1 MSWITLKC
9 TSEIVK
15 GDVISYDTTLDLYT
29 HANDTSTPVSV
40 AITDAIEDENN
51 AGVFYVKAQM
61 QGQVQVKA
69 SRDIAKQ
76 GGFMAVENGAVYVDN
91 TIAQSCGVIWNNFV
105 DAPARV
111 AGDLVTITLR

>member
-1 MSWITLKC
+1 MSWIKLKC

-15 GDVISYDTTLDLYT
+15 GDILSYDTTLDLYT

-40 AITDAIEDENN
+40 AITDAVLNTDTNIY
-51 AGVFYVKAQM
+51 YVKAQM
-61 QGQVQVKA
+61 QGQVQAKA
-69 SRDIAKQ
+69 SRDIVEQ

-91 TIAQSCGVIWNNFV
+91 TIAHSCGIIWHNFI